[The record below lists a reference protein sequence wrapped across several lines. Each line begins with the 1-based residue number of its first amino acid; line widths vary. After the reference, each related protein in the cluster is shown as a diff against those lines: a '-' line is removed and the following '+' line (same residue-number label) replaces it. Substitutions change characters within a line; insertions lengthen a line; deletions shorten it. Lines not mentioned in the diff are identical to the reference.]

1 MSGFNIKSIFQQE
14 MMKTW
19 QNAVFNPKLRK
30 DTFQEKVVF
39 HEWIW
44 CKAHLLARSG
54 KNSAKRFF
62 QVTMEQ
68 NTLFKKELYSLSGF
82 DAKSI
87 F

>member
-39 HEWIW
+39 HEWI
-44 CKAHLLARSG
+44 
-54 KNSAKRFF
+54 
-62 QVTMEQ
+62 
-68 NTLFKKELYSLSGF
+68 
-82 DAKSI
+82 
-87 F
+87 